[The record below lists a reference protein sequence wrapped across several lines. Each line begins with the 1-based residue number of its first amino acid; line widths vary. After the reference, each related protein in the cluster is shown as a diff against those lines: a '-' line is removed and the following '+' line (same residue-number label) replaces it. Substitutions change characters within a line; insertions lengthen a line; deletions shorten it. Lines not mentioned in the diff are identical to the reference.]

1 MSIIKTYL
9 HIKMNPE
16 KVSQQEY
23 NAYVKEKPLN
33 KGYLFVIDFVHDV
46 EHIEENQITREEYRE
61 LLNKAGVR

>member
-1 MSIIKTYL
+1 
-9 HIKMNPE
+9 MNPQT
-16 KVSQQEY
+16 VSQQEY
-23 NAYVKEKPLN
+23 NQYTRERPLN